1 LAPFSLQTGVA
12 AFLCGVLAAYKCRN
26 SVVLPV
32 PSASSSEAGGESL
45 RIQTGYFSTVCLVNH
60 DRDPTIVALIPHGD
74 GIVSGHI
81 LAFVNSRQ
89 SATGAKDAT
98 SRVTHRPHQR
108 HNYWRP
114 YGPPGLL
121 SYRLLVIGQ
130 KGNIRKDKYR
140 K

>member
-1 LAPFSLQTGVA
+1 MNRT
-12 AFLCGVLAAYKCRN
+12 
-26 SVVLPV
+26 
-32 PSASSSEAGGESL
+32 SEL
-45 RIQTGYFSTVCLVNH
+45 TVISLVNH
-60 DRDPTIVALIPHGD
+60 DCDPTIVALIPNSN
-74 GIVSGHI
+74 GIVAGHI

-89 SATGAKDAT
+89 SATDANDAT